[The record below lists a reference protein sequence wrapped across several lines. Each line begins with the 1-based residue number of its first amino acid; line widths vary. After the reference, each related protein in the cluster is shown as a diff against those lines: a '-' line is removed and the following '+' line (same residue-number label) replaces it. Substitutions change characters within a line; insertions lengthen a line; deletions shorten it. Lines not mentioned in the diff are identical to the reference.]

1 LLLLATVVELLS
13 CFAADATAGA
23 VPGAPAT
30 GATDATDATEA
41 EAPLGTA
48 PSASARDKRLSARP
62 ADADVEEAAALL
74 SLSSAMIVAACDD
87 AGAGAC
93 ALAAT

>member
-1 LLLLATVVELLS
+1 LS

-23 VPGAPAT
+23 VADAPET
-30 GATDATDATEA
+30 GATAATEV

-62 ADADVEEAAALL
+62 ADADAEEAAALL

-93 ALAAT
+93 AFAAT

>member
-30 GATDATDATEA
+30 GATDATEA

>member
-30 GATDATDATEA
+30 DATGATEA